1 VTRAPTRAAVL
12 ALALLLA
19 PPLWANGGIVR
30 ISSQPLGPWFV
41 TVYSSPTPLRTGE
54 LDISV
59 LVQDSTDALV
69 DVPIAVNAVPV
80 APDPEAVEGAPP
92 GPVRKAATRAQ
103 ATNKLFK
110 AAKFD
115 VDVPGEWEFVVEVE
129 GAGSVSFRSVV
140 ARTTLLD
147 RPYLLAV
154 LVLLPVGVVG
164 WLLLGRGDD

>member
-80 APDPEAVEGAPP
+80 APDPEAVEGA
-92 GPVRKAATRAQ
+92 
-103 ATNKLFK
+103 
-110 AAKFD
+110 
-115 VDVPGEWEFVVEVE
+115 
-129 GAGSVSFRSVV
+129 GSVSFRSVV